1 MEVQEE
7 CNSFNKKVFG
17 NILVR
22 KRKVEA
28 RLNGV
33 QLALEDGDSKSLR
46 RIEQELYAKTA
57 ISTRFSHKP
66 SKLPLSSAFAIQP
79 LSTTTATNVSGAIDG
94 TTIAVVSGGFVIAL
108 ATVLSL
114 TDPEQRR

>member
-1 MEVQEE
+1 MGAIDAWAKGAPSILNCLMEVQEE

-33 QLALEDGDSKSLR
+33 QLALEDGGSKSLR
-46 RIEQELYAKTA
+46 RIEQELYAKYND
-57 ISTRFSHKP
+57 I
-66 SKLPLSSAFAIQP
+66 LPQEEFL
-79 LSTTTATNVSGAIDG
+79 
-94 TTIAVVSGGFVIAL
+94 
-108 ATVLSL
+108 
-114 TDPEQRR
+114 